1 MSPKKQQEFC
11 FFFVVIASSLFLQRL
26 FKAFSSIFVDA
37 LISFRDLKSEEDF
50 LCYFLN

>member
-37 LISFRDLKSEEDF
+37 LISFHDLKSEDF